1 MKKNCRR
8 HSSSAGQRNSHNQS
22 QQDEPASG
30 AADSSFPIDSID
42 AAAYKEFHGLQML
55 MTKLKIRTDV
65 VISVHNERVDV
76 YPKKGG
82 QVAAAAAGA
91 AVVPNRRS
99 SSSGNVSGGSTS
111 SVGGGP
117 AAASKLVTS
126 VVHSLG
132 YKQESFN
139 LDMVVD
145 ACVSHKPVPAT
156 DKIRYLLTTLQVQQP
171 LLFTS

>member
-1 MKKNCRR
+1 
-8 HSSSAGQRNSHNQS
+8 
-22 QQDEPASG
+22 
-30 AADSSFPIDSID
+30 
-42 AAAYKEFHGLQML
+42 ML

-65 VISVHNERVDV
+65 IISVHNERVDV
-76 YPKKGG
+76 YPKKGV
-82 QVAAAAAGA
+82 QAAAAGM

-156 DKIRYLLTTLQVQQP
+156 DKIRYLLHLYNRLYFLLRDNRSTLTRQMSRA
-171 LLFTS
+171 TNNHRD

>member
-1 MKKNCRR
+1 
-8 HSSSAGQRNSHNQS
+8 
-22 QQDEPASG
+22 
-30 AADSSFPIDSID
+30 
-42 AAAYKEFHGLQML
+42 ML

-82 QVAAAAAGA
+82 QAAAGA
-91 AVVPNRRS
+91 SVVPNRRS

-145 ACVSHKPVPAT
+145 ACVSHKSVPAT
-156 DKIRYLLTTLQVQQP
+156 DKIRYLTTLVQQA